1 MRLVFIHGI
10 HEENKAPAALR
21 RAWEHALVSA
31 WRKAGL
37 ARPDYTLEMPY
48 FGGLLA
54 DLAGPAHDAGR
65 PPPLVKRAEGL
76 VHVEEALLRD
86 LGKILGVEAACSCAE
101 LAEGVVRSELACRE
115 WVQGILRFLES
126 DVPGMGALLL
136 RFARQVDAYLT
147 SPEIRAAIDN
157 IVRPS
162 LLDGPTVIVA
172 HSLGSIIAYR
182 LLREAEW
189 GTEVPLFVTL
199 GSPLGIHV
207 IKEHLSPPALAVPAS
222 VRKWLNATDE
232 RDCVALRA
240 RLDRH
245 SFVDGIENVDD
256 VQHLCGSPHAIDDYL
271 GHPIV
276 AAQIRASLMQV
287 ASPG

>member
-21 RAWEHALVSA
+21 QAWEHAVVSA

-37 ARPDYTLEMPY
+37 DKPSYSLEMPY

-54 DLAGPAHDAGR
+54 DLAEPARDADR
-65 PPPLVKRAEGL
+65 PAPLGERAEGF
-76 VHVEEALLRD
+76 VHVEEVLLRD
-86 LGKILGVEAACSCAE
+86 LGKILGVEAACSCPE
-101 LAEGVVRSELACRE
+101 LAEGLMRSELVCRE
-115 WVQGILRFLES
+115 WVQGVLRFLES
-126 DVPGMGALLL
+126 DVPGMGSLLL

-147 SPEIRAAIDN
+147 TPEIRAAIDN

-189 GTEVPLFVTL
+189 GAEVPLFVTL

-240 RLDRH
+240 RLDRDT
-245 SFVDGIENVDD
+245 FADGIENVDD
-256 VQHLCGSPHAIDDYL
+256 VQHVSGNPHAIDAYL

-276 AAQIRASLMQV
+276 AEQIRASLMQE
-287 ASPG
+287 ASAR